1 MKLFVPALTLLT
13 VAALPAAGQQ
23 RQSDNSF
30 TWSGKIAPGR
40 WIRVVNL
47 SGTITVG
54 QANGDN
60 VEVTA
65 TKRWRRG
72 DPAVVRFET
81 KKFGPGDE
89 SVVICA
95 LWGERS
101 SCSEDD
107 YRVRGET
114 PLHHGLL
121 LSGSLQYETWH
132 VPALMPGKQANFTA
146 TFQIELR
153 PHLKFR

>member
-1 MKLFVPALTLLT
+1 MKLSFATFALIT
-13 VAALPAAGQQ
+13 VAALPAVGQQ

-30 TWSGKIAPGR
+30 TWSGRIAPGR
-40 WIRVVNL
+40 WIRVINL

-54 QANGDN
+54 QASGDN

-81 KKFGPGDE
+81 KKFGPNDE
-89 SVVICA
+89 NVLVCA

-101 SCSEDD
+101 SCDEDG
-107 YRVRGET
+107 YRSNNDRGD
-114 PLHHGLL
+114 
-121 LSGSLQYETWH
+121 
-132 VPALMPGKQANFTA
+132 
-146 TFQIELR
+146 
-153 PHLKFR
+153 